1 MNATETRIAIVG
13 GGKACHDFLRMI
25 HEAPRRFGLAGG
37 GGADPDSDSAGL
49 RFAREIGVGTISSDY
64 HDLLNRDDVDL
75 LVELT
80 GDREVSSEIIA
91 ALPPHIHFVDHY
103 ASRFFW
109 DLFDMIEHTSL
120 LRRKGA
126 ERLRAERNRL
136 KNILDSLPFEILV
149 ISTDYKVQLANRTFL
164 DNNLLEYGDV
174 LGHYCYDVEMLTR
187 GPCDVSI
194 DGCPHN
200 SSLKGGRAVSTIV
213 NMVDD
218 DGEEHFASVRAAPIR
233 NDQGEVLGV
242 VESILDITDRM
253 RTESHLK
260 ETRERL
266 DQFID
271 TAPLLIYM
279 TDAARRIRVANRFSL
294 DTLGL
299 DERAVVGH
307 TMRSLLPEPAASEIQ
322 AAELRVLQTGQSA
335 VHKGVM
341 KLGGKD
347 LHYRATLFPVRDDD
361 EVVGLF
367 NMIEDT
373 TELIESERKLA
384 RRSEELSEARQLL
397 RGVLDH
403 SRDLIF
409 LADAKGLV
417 ISFNKGAERALG
429 YESDEV
435 IGTPIVDLCRR
446 PGEFRDLLEQTLFE
460 GHAELYETPFVRRDG
475 QDVLCNVSLT
485 TIHEQDSADTE
496 IIGICRD
503 ITTRRRLQDGL
514 VRSDRLAAL
523 GKMAAGVAHEINN
536 PLAVMESI
544 AGIVEDT
551 LDEEGAQLSVAN
563 QELLAK
569 AADRLK
575 SQVKRCS
582 NITHGLL
589 GFARKP
595 QSASARVDVWALLDE
610 CLDLLQPELKGADVT
625 IVRKYTAE
633 LPLIETAP
641 SLLQQVLVN
650 LLKNACDAIEETGRG
665 QGEISLSLSM
675 IAGAMN
681 ITVADDGVGI
691 EAKALDKIFD
701 LFQTSKPVGKGTG
714 LGLAIVHD
722 LVERLGGEIQVR
734 SEYGQWTR
742 FTLTLP
748 ETAPAG
754 D

>member
-25 HEAPRRFGLAGG
+25 HEAPRRFGLSVVGV
-37 GGADPDSDSAGL
+37 ADPDSDSAGL
-49 RFAREIGVGTISSDY
+49 RFAREIGVGTITSDY

-80 GDREVSSEIIA
+80 GDRMVSSEIIS

-109 DLFDMIEHTSL
+109 DLFTMIEHTSL

-136 KNILDSLPFEILV
+136 QNILDSLPFEIMV

-164 DNNLLEYGDV
+164 DNNLLELDDV
-174 LGHYCYDVEMLTR
+174 LGHYCYDVEMITR

-194 DGCPHN
+194 GSCPHN
-200 SSLKGGRAVSTIV
+200 SSLKGGQAVSTIV

-233 NDQGEVLGV
+233 DDQGNVLGV
-242 VESILDITDRM
+242 VESVLDITDRM
-253 RTESHLK
+253 RTEGHLK

-279 TDAARRIRVANRFSL
+279 TDAARRIRVANRFTL

-299 DERAVVGH
+299 DERSVVSH

-322 AAELRVLQTGQSA
+322 TAELRVLQTGQST

-373 TELIESERKLA
+373 TELTESERKLA
-384 RRSEELSEARQLL
+384 LRSAELSETRELL
-397 RGVLDH
+397 RGVLDN

-409 LADAKGLV
+409 MADADGLL
-417 ISFNKGAERALG
+417 ISFNKGAENALG
-429 YESDEV
+429 YRSDEV
-435 IGTPIVDLCRR
+435 IGKPIIDFCRQPEDL
-446 PGEFRDLLEQTLFE
+446 RDLFALTLEE
-460 GHAELYETPFVRRDG
+460 GHAERYELPFTHRDG
-475 QDVLCNVSLT
+475 ETVLCNVSLT
-485 TIHEQDSADTE
+485 TIHEHAGVVNE
-496 IIGICRD
+496 VIGICRD

-544 AGIVEDT
+544 AGIMEDT
-551 LDEEGAQLSVAN
+551 LEEEGNRLSIAN
-563 QELLAK
+563 RDLLAK

-595 QSASARVDVWALLDE
+595 QSKTSHAST
-610 CLDLLQPELKGADVT
+610 QPIYRGSRRRRRCCSRCWSTCSRTPAT
-625 IVRKYTAE
+625 PSRKPA
-633 LPLIETAP
+633 A
-641 SLLQQVLVN
+641 
-650 LLKNACDAIEETGRG
+650 
-665 QGEISLSLSM
+665 
-675 IAGAMN
+675 AM
-681 ITVADDGVGI
+681 A
-691 EAKALDKIFD
+691 
-701 LFQTSKPVGKGTG
+701 
-714 LGLAIVHD
+714 
-722 LVERLGGEIQVR
+722 
-734 SEYGQWTR
+734 
-742 FTLTLP
+742 
-748 ETAPAG
+748 
-754 D
+754 